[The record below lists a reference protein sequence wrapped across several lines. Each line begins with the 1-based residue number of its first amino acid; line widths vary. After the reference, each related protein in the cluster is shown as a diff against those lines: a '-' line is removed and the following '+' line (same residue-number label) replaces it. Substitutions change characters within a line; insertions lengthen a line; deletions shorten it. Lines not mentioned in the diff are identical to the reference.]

1 MTSKSE
7 MKHGERLALF
17 WSGWV
22 SSLLFGAFCLL
33 PDRVLAQPLRNG
45 SAAQPSLKDLDLISQ
60 GKQLSEYYC
69 ALCHKYTEPALL
81 DKKTWLE
88 QVLPRMKIRMGMA
101 PAYLNVH
108 PEADAI
114 KATGRIP
121 TEPVMTEAEFRA
133 VVRFYS
139 VSAPVKAM
147 PQDPRPPIR
156 EQLDLFEVDRRSY
169 RRENPSVT
177 LLKYDSELQRIII
190 GHDQQKVIEV
200 LSGDLRKQASIDVKN
215 TPTGFVQLN
224 GYAFVTAI
232 GSFLPSDVPKGE
244 LQLFLEGDNY
254 YSKERTILEKLSRPT
269 ETALAD
275 FNGDG
280 RQDFVIASFGNFE
293 GGLSWYENAGG
304 GKLVEHKIF
313 TQPGALRP
321 AVGDFNNDGHQDI
334 AVLVAQNWEM
344 FFIFSNDGKGNF
356 VGDVAFQR
364 HPVFGHSSFEM
375 VDFNGDG
382 LIDILTTN
390 GDNGEYPSPMKR
402 YHGVRVYLNRGENQ
416 FDEAYFYPM
425 HGAFQAL
432 ARDFDQD
439 GDVDIAATSFFPEY
453 ETSLKESF
461 VYLENLGGMVFSPA
475 TFRQSLAGRWLQLDA
490 GDIDQDGD
498 LDILLG
504 SYIHGPS
511 DVPDGLMRAWEEKG
525 PSLMVLRNQLKP
537 SK

>member
-1 MTSKSE
+1 
-7 MKHGERLALF
+7 
-17 WSGWV
+17 
-22 SSLLFGAFCLL
+22 
-33 PDRVLAQPLRNG
+33 
-45 SAAQPSLKDLDLISQ
+45 
-60 GKQLSEYYC
+60 
-69 ALCHKYTEPALL
+69 
-81 DKKTWLE
+81 
-88 QVLPRMKIRMGMA
+88 
-101 PAYLNVH
+101 
-108 PEADAI
+108 
-114 KATGRIP
+114 
-121 TEPVMTEAEFRA
+121 
-133 VVRFYS
+133 
-139 VSAPVKAM
+139 
-147 PQDPRPPIR
+147 
-156 EQLDLFEVDRRSY
+156 
-169 RRENPSVT
+169 
-177 LLKYDSELQRIII
+177 
-190 GHDQQKVIEV
+190 VIEV
-200 LSGDLRKQASIDVKN
+200 LSGDLQKQASINVGN
-215 TPTGFVQLN
+215 TPTGFEQLN

-232 GSFLPSDVPKGE
+232 GSFLPSDIPKGE
-244 LQLFLEGDNY
+244 LILYSKGDNY
-254 YSKERTILEKLSRPT
+254 YSKERILLEKLSRPT

-321 AVGDFNNDGHQDI
+321 AVGDFNNDGYQDI

-390 GDNGEYPSPMKR
+390 GDNGEYPSPLKR
-402 YHGVRVYLNRGENQ
+402 YHGVRVYLNRGENR
-416 FDEAYFYPM
+416 FDESYFYPM

-439 GDVDIAATSFFPEY
+439 GDIDIAATSFFPDY
-453 ETSLKESF
+453 KNSLKESF
-461 VYLENLGGMVFSPA
+461 VYLENLGGLVFSPA
-475 TFRQSLAGRWLQLDA
+475 TFRQSMAGRWLRMDA

-511 DVPDGLMRAWEEKG
+511 EVPAGLMRAWEAKG
-525 PSLMVLRNQLKP
+525 PSLLVLRNQLKT

>member
-1 MTSKSE
+1 
-7 MKHGERLALF
+7 MKHRERLAFF

-22 SSLLFGAFCLL
+22 SSILFGAFCLL
-33 PDRVLAQPLRNG
+33 PDRALAQPLRSG
-45 SAAQPSLKDLDLISQ
+45 LAAQAALTDLDLIEQ

-69 ALCHKYTEPALL
+69 ALCHQYVEPALL
-81 DKKTWLE
+81 DKKTWLG
-88 QVLPRMKIRMGMA
+88 QTLPRMKIRMGMA

-108 PEADAI
+108 PEAEAI

-121 TEPVMTEAEFRA
+121 TEPVMTEAEFKA

-139 VSAPVKAM
+139 VSAPQKAM

-156 EQLDLFEVDRRSY
+156 EQLDLFAVDRRSY
-169 RRENPSVT
+169 RRDNPSVT
-177 LLKYDSELQRIII
+177 LLKYDSELQRIIV
-190 GHDQQKVIEV
+190 GHDQQKVIEL
-200 LSGDLRKQASIDVKN
+200 LSGDLRRQASINVGN
-215 TPTGFVQLN
+215 TPTGFTQLN

-232 GSFLPSDVPKGE
+232 GSFLPSDIPKGE
-244 LQLFLEGDNY
+244 LILYSKGDNY
-254 YSKERTILEKLSRPT
+254 YSKERTLLEKLSRPT

-280 RQDFVIASFGNFE
+280 RQDFVVASFGNFE

-304 GKLVEHKIF
+304 GKLEEHKIF

-321 AVGDFNNDGHQDI
+321 AVGDFNNDGHPDI

-344 FFIFSNDGKGNF
+344 LFIFSNDGKGNF

-390 GDNGEYPSPMKR
+390 GDNGEYPSPVKR

-425 HGAFQAL
+425 HGAFQSL

-439 GDVDIAATSFFPEY
+439 GDVDIAATSFFPDY
-453 ETSLKESF
+453 KNSLKESF
-461 VYLENLGGMVFSPA
+461 VYLENLGGLVFSPA
-475 TFRQSLAGRWLQLDA
+475 TFRQSLAGRWLRMDA

-511 DVPDGLMRAWEEKG
+511 EVPDGLMRAWEAKG
-525 PSLMVLRNQLKP
+525 PSVLVLRNQLK
-537 SK
+537 KAE